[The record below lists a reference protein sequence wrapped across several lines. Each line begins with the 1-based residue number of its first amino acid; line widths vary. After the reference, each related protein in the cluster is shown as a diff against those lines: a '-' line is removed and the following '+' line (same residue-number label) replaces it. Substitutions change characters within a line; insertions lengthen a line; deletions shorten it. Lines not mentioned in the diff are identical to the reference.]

1 MPQIRLMICLKD
13 SKCERWWPKITM
25 KLPYLPDH
33 DDSSFFDFLTKHYP
47 GVTSSRY
54 GQVPVSEQMR
64 TAGPM
69 TVPYATTV
77 LAIKYQDG
85 VVIAGDRRATEGFQI
100 ADRRIEKVFKIDE
113 WSAMAIAG
121 AAGPCIEMAKLFQT
135 ELEHYEKLEGIV
147 LSCEGKANKLGQM
160 VKANLPMVFQGLV
173 VMPLYVGYDVKRGEG
188 RIFKYDITGGRYEE
202 SDYHAI
208 GSGGKDA
215 RNTMREHFRRNFSEA
230 EALKLALLSLYNAAD
245 DDVGTG
251 GPDLIRGIYPT
262 AKFVTAQGITDV
274 IDDRLKA
281 VYDEMIA
288 ARRSRET

>member
-1 MPQIRLMICLKD
+1 MN
-13 SKCERWWPKITM
+13 
-25 KLPYLPDH
+25 LPFLPNH
-33 DDSSFFDFLTKHYP
+33 DESSFFDFISKQYP
-47 GVTSSRY
+47 GLTLGGNSGGVFSGTRESSR
-54 GQVPVSEQMR
+54 GGG
-64 TAGPM
+64 AL
-69 TVPYATTV
+69 TVPQATTV
-77 LAIKYQDG
+77 LAIKYQQG

-113 WSAMAIAG
+113 HSAMAIAG

-135 ELEHYEKLEGIV
+135 ELEHYEKLEGMS

-173 VMPLYVGYDVKRGEG
+173 VMPLYVGYDLKRGEG

-215 RNTMREHFRRNFSEA
+215 RNTMREHFQRQLPEA
-230 EALKLALLSLYNAAD
+230 EALKLALMSLYNAAD

-251 GPDLIRGIYPT
+251 GPDLVRGIYPT
-262 AKFVTAQGITDV
+262 AKLVNAQGITDV
-274 IDDRLKA
+274 SNDKIRA
-281 VYDEMIA
+281 VYDVLMA
-288 ARRSRET
+288 ARRSKET

>member
-1 MPQIRLMICLKD
+1 MN
-13 SKCERWWPKITM
+13 
-25 KLPYLPDH
+25 LPFLPNH
-33 DDSSFFDFLTKHYP
+33 DESSFFDFISKQYP
-47 GVTSSRY
+47 GLTL
-54 GQVPVSEQMR
+54 GG
-64 TAGPM
+64 AGGGVFPGIPDSPRGGSAL
-69 TVPYATTV
+69 TVPQATTV
-77 LAIKYQDG
+77 LAIKYQQG

-113 WSAMAIAG
+113 YSAMAIAG

-135 ELEHYEKLEGIV
+135 ELEHYEKLEGMS

-173 VMPLYVGYDVKRGEG
+173 VMPLYVGYDLKRSEG

-215 RNTMREHFRRNFSEA
+215 RNTMREHFQRQLPEA
-230 EALKLALLSLYNAAD
+230 EALKLALMSLYNAAD

-251 GPDLIRGIYPT
+251 GPDLVRGIYPT
-262 AKFVTAQGITDV
+262 AKLVNSQGITDV
-274 IDDRLKA
+274 PSDKIRA
-281 VYDEMIA
+281 VYDVLMA
-288 ARRSRET
+288 ARRSKET

>member
-1 MPQIRLMICLKD
+1 
-13 SKCERWWPKITM
+13 M

-47 GVTSSRY
+47 GLTPGSH
-54 GQVPVSEQMR
+54 GPVPASEQMR
-64 TAGPM
+64 SAGPM
-69 TVPYATTV
+69 AVPYATTV

-100 ADRRIEKVFKIDE
+100 ADRRIEKVFTIDE

-135 ELEHYEKLEGIV
+135 ELEHYEKLEGMV

-215 RNTMREHFRRNFSEA
+215 RNTMREHFRRNLSEA
-230 EALKLALLSLYNAAD
+230 DALKLVLLSLYNAAD

-274 IDDRLKA
+274 VDARLKA
-281 VYDEMIA
+281 VYDEMIT

>member
-1 MPQIRLMICLKD
+1 MR
-13 SKCERWWPKITM
+13 SGGSKITM
-25 KLPYLPDH
+25 KLPYLPNH
-33 DDSSFFDFLTKHYP
+33 DDSSFFDFLTTQYP
-47 GVTSSRY
+47 GLTLGSH
-54 GQVPVSEQMR
+54 GLVSASEPMR

-69 TVPYATTV
+69 AVPYATTV

-135 ELEHYEKLEGIV
+135 ELEHYEKLEGMT

-173 VMPLYVGYDVKRGEG
+173 VMPLYVGYDVTRAEG

-215 RNTMREHFRRNFSEA
+215 RNTMREHFRRNLSEA
-230 EALKLALLSLYNAAD
+230 DALKLALLSLYNAAD

-262 AKFVTAQGITDV
+262 AKFVNAQGITDV
-274 IDDRLKA
+274 VDDKLKA
-281 VYDEMIA
+281 VYDEMMT

>member
-1 MPQIRLMICLKD
+1 VTNGFD
-13 SKCERWWPKITM
+13 TTM
-25 KLPYLPDH
+25 KLPHLPD
-33 DDSSFFDFLTKHYP
+33 DDGSSFVEFLSKHYP
-47 GVTSSRY
+47 GLTL
-54 GQVPVSEQMR
+54 GANGLAPNADPTR
-64 TAGPM
+64 TAGAVS
-69 TVPYATTV
+69 VPSATTV
-77 LAIKYQDG
+77 LAIKYQQG
-85 VVIAGDRRATEGFQI
+85 VIIAGDRRATEGFQI

-135 ELEHYEKLEGIV
+135 ELEHYEKLEGV
-147 LSCEGKANKLGQM
+147 PLSCEGKANKLGQM

-173 VMPLYVGYDVKRGEG
+173 VMPLYVGYDLKRGEG

-215 RNTMREHFRRNFSEA
+215 RNTMREHFQRNLSEV
-230 EALKLALLSLYNAAD
+230 EVIKLAVLALYNAAD

-251 GPDLIRGIYPT
+251 GPDLVRGIYPT
-262 AKFVTAQGITDV
+262 AKIVTDHGITDV
-274 IDDRLKA
+274 AEDTLRTVCDA
-281 VYDEMIA
+281 VMA

>member
-1 MPQIRLMICLKD
+1 MN
-13 SKCERWWPKITM
+13 
-25 KLPYLPDH
+25 LPFLPNH
-33 DDSSFFDFLTKHYP
+33 DESSFFDFISKQYP
-47 GVTSSRY
+47 GLTLGGTGGGVFPGTRESSR
-54 GQVPVSEQMR
+54 GGG
-64 TAGPM
+64 AL
-69 TVPYATTV
+69 TVPQATTV
-77 LAIKYQDG
+77 LAIKYQQG

-113 WSAMAIAG
+113 HSAMAIAG

-135 ELEHYEKLEGIV
+135 ELEHYEKLEGMS

-173 VMPLYVGYDVKRGEG
+173 VMPLYVGYDLKRSEG

-215 RNTMREHFRRNFSEA
+215 RNTMREHFQRQLPEA
-230 EALKLALLSLYNAAD
+230 EALKLALMSLYNAAD

-251 GPDLIRGIYPT
+251 GPDLVRGIYPT
-262 AKFVTAQGITDV
+262 AKFVTSQGITDV
-274 IDDRLKA
+274 PNDKIRA
-281 VYDEMIA
+281 VYDVLLA
-288 ARRSRET
+288 ARRSKET

>member
-1 MPQIRLMICLKD
+1 
-13 SKCERWWPKITM
+13 M
-25 KLPYLPDH
+25 KLPHLPDH
-33 DDSSFFDFLTKHYP
+33 DGSSFVEFLSRHYP
-47 GVTSSRY
+47 GMTLGSN
-54 GQVPVSEQMR
+54 GLVPNSDPTR
-64 TAGPM
+64 TAGAVS
-69 TVPYATTV
+69 VPSATTV
-77 LAIKYQDG
+77 LAIKYQQG
-85 VVIAGDRRATEGFQI
+85 VIIAGDRRATEGFQI

-135 ELEHYEKLEGIV
+135 ELEHYEKLEGMP

-173 VMPLYVGYDVKRGEG
+173 VMPLYVGYDLKRGEG

-215 RNTMREHFRRNFSEA
+215 RNTMREHFQRNLSEA
-230 EALKLALLSLYNAAD
+230 EVIKLAVLALYNAAD

-251 GPDLIRGIYPT
+251 GPDLVRGIYPT
-262 AKFVTAQGITDV
+262 AKIVTNQGIADV
-274 IDDRLKA
+274 AEDTLRSVCDA
-281 VYDEMIA
+281 VMA